1 MMTVEIKVN
10 DRVVECVT
18 IQQIR
23 FNDLPHQWVEQAQR
37 DKLEYDKP
45 DGFRTYA
52 VNGVYMIQ
60 HRRGDGHRELA
71 RKALEEIKKF
81 KE

>member
-1 MMTVEIKVN
+1 
-10 DRVVECVT
+10 
-18 IQQIR
+18 
-23 FNDLPHQWVEQAQR
+23 
-37 DKLEYDKP
+37 
-45 DGFRTYA
+45 
-52 VNGVYMIQ
+52 MIQ